1 MEETSN
7 NNKLEKEITIVTAFF
22 DIGRKDFKAIPRT
35 NEEYLKYFKVWGKM
49 KNKLVV
55 YTNKTMG
62 EEIRKYRKEW
72 NLLDKTT
79 IIEIE
84 NEEEIEPDLLSK
96 MKIIAED
103 EYFLNY
109 RYITD
114 ATSNSYKYDYIM
126 LLKYWCL
133 QDAVK
138 KGYADGMVAW
148 VDFGFNH
155 FDTLYTVPEE
165 FNFLWK
171 TNLSDDKIHLFVLG
185 EEVIK
190 KPIFH
195 LVRTFEDNIMGCMII
210 LPSKLCEIFWESVK
224 HAMNT
229 LIEVG
234 FIDDDQLL
242 LVMAYRANTELFAIH
257 KSTWFMPLKENGAPH
272 LTIKETVPK
281 KENCIKKI
289 IKKVK
294 DKKWEI
300 SKERNYIK
308 RVIKDIRK

>member
-1 MEETSN
+1 MKEIN
-7 NNKLEKEITIVTAFF
+7 NNKESNELEKELTIVTAFF
-22 DIGRKDFKAIPRT
+22 DIGRKDFKTIPRT

-55 YTNKTMG
+55 YTNKTMA
-62 EEIRKYRKEW
+62 EEVRKYRAEL
-72 NLLDKTT
+72 NLLDRTT

-84 NEEEIEPDLLSK
+84 NEGKIEPDMLNK
-96 MKIIAED
+96 MKKIAED

-109 RYITD
+109 RYIPN
-114 ATSNSYKYDYIM
+114 ATSNNYKYDYVV

-138 KGYADGMVAW
+138 NGYADGMIAW
-148 VDFGFNH
+148 IDFGFNH
-155 FDTLYTVPEE
+155 FDTLYTIPEE

-171 TNLSDDKIHLFVLG
+171 TSLSDDKIHLFVLD
-185 EEVIK
+185 EDVVT

-195 LVRTFEDNIMGCMII
+195 VVRTLEDNIMACLTI
-210 LPSKLCEIFWESVK
+210 LPSKLCDIFWKDIK

-242 LVMAYRANTELFAIH
+242 VLMAYRANTELFEQ
-257 KSTWFMPLKENGAPH
+257 LKF
-272 LTIKETVPK
+272 
-281 KENCIKKI
+281 
-289 IKKVK
+289 
-294 DKKWEI
+294 W
-300 SKERNYIK
+300 
-308 RVIKDIRK
+308 